1 MVCGVN
7 VNYGETGG
15 QARRARRVKSYGHY
29 AALSLGIGHGAEGIE
44 HREIQWAAGRRQK
57 KDIGSLVS
65 GPWSVAN

>member
-44 HREIQWAAGRRQK
+44 HRERQPFDK
-57 KDIGSLVS
+57 LRTS
-65 GPWSVAN
+65 WQQAENN